1 METILHRL
9 FQWAKD
15 DPGAPAQR
23 YKEKGAWKALTT
35 KEYCDRV
42 YHLALFLQSRGM
54 SLQDT
59 SVIFSINCPAWTH
72 VDLGSVLLGMKS
84 AGIYPNSNPKDTQY
98 ILEHTRASV
107 LSVQDKDFFNR
118 ISGGDSR
125 YAIPDHVR
133 LIIVFD
139 GDTSIDPRAVAYEA
153 ALEEGRRIAQSPEK
167 KKISEYLSAIDPDA
181 GLIMIY
187 TSGTTGTPKGALLS
201 LDNFT
206 FTADIASRF
215 WDLPR
220 GDGELFSFLPLC
232 HVAEKIHSI
241 GVGLSQRYTV
251 SFCTRIENVSLEL
264 PEVQPTLLLSVPRL
278 WEKMM
283 EGVVDRVEKAQGLQK
298 KLAQWALNVGG
309 RVAEARYSGR
319 SPQPLDLVQYRLAD
333 QLVLRKIRKAMG
345 LGRAQKLASGAA
357 ALPPYVSKWFRR
369 IGLEILEDFGQTE
382 STGVICMTETGKDQA
397 GTVGKPV
404 PGIDVKIAEDG
415 ELLTR
420 GRHVFKGYFK
430 DEASTRAALEGGWL
444 HTGDLVELTEQG
456 LIRVRGRKKEIMK
469 TSGGKMI
476 APGPLEE
483 TLKASPAIGNVCLVG
498 DGRKYITA
506 LVTLSE
512 PRHAELKAKGVDL
525 SRRVLED
532 GDTLTEI
539 RKAIDQLN
547 HRLASYEQVKKFT
560 VLTREFSVA
569 EGEMTP
575 TLKMKRNVVE
585 QRYRDL
591 IDRMYE

>member
-9 FQWAKD
+9 SQWAKD
-15 DPGAPAQR
+15 DPGASAQR
-23 YKEKGAWKALTT
+23 FKENGAWKTLTT
-35 KEYCDRV
+35 REYCDRV
-42 YHLALFLQSRGM
+42 YQMALFLESRGM
-54 SLQDT
+54 TARDS

-72 VDLGSVLLGMKS
+72 LDLGSVLLGMRS

-98 ILEHTRASV
+98 ILEHTQASV
-107 LSVQDKDFFNR
+107 LAVQNKDFFGR
-118 ISGGDSR
+118 ISGGEKG
-125 YAIPDHVR
+125 YVIPDHVR

-139 GDTSIDPRAVAYEA
+139 GDTSVDHRAVAYET
-153 ALEEGRRIAQSPEK
+153 ALEEGRKIARSSERK
-167 KKISEYLSAIDPDA
+167 KLSEYLSALDPDA

-215 WDLPR
+215 WELPSGR
-220 GDGELFSFLPLC
+220 GELFSFLPLC

-241 GVGLSQRYTV
+241 GVGLSRRYAV
-251 SFCTRIENVSLEL
+251 SFCTKIENVSLEL

-283 EGVVDRVEKAQGLQK
+283 EGVLQRVENAHGPRK
-298 KLAQWALNVGG
+298 KLATWALEVGG

-319 SPQPLDLVQYRLAD
+319 IPGALDLARYRVAD
-333 QLVLRKIRKAMG
+333 RLVLRKIRKAMG

-357 ALPPYVSKWFRR
+357 ALPPHVSRWFRR
-369 IGLEILEDFGQTE
+369 LGLEILEDFGQTE
-382 STGVICMTETGKDQA
+382 STGVICMTEPGKEQA
-397 GTVGKPV
+397 GTVGRPV
-404 PGIDVKIAEDG
+404 PGVDVRIADDG

-430 DEASTRAALEGGWL
+430 DEAATRAALEGGWL
-444 HTGDLVELTEQG
+444 HTGDLVELTKEG

-476 APGPLEE
+476 APGPIEE
-483 TLKASPAIGNVCLVG
+483 TLKASAAIGQVCLVG

-512 PRHAELKAKGVDL
+512 PLHARLKAKGVELGD
-525 SRRVLED
+525 RAVQEPHALE
-532 GDTLTEI
+532 EV
-539 RKAIDQLN
+539 RKAVDQVN
-547 HRLASYEQVKKFT
+547 QALASFEQIKKFT
-560 VLTREFSVA
+560 VLARDFSVVD
-569 EGEMTP
+569 GEMTP